1 MNKEVREKL
10 YEMVGHGVTSVSEMR
25 RHLKVYVDTQLFP
38 SASKPSLTDAAYYP
52 SDVTIR
58 IHIYLAQL
66 RLRYSKI
73 DQENLMELVSQW
85 QESYPKDNFDFM
97 PATSNE
103 NQPMDEDNINDVQC
117 VEQDDEDE
125 VFSQLITTT
134 NFFFCHQS
142 EFQRHLLYRY
152 GNSLCL
158 LHATYRTTKYFFSF
172 WL

>member
-1 MNKEVREKL
+1 M
-10 YEMVGHGVTSVSEMR
+10 MM
-25 RHLKVYVDTQLFP
+25 FF
-38 SASKPSLTDAAYYP
+38 
-52 SDVTIR
+52 
-58 IHIYLAQL
+58 
-66 RLRYSKI
+66 LRYSKI

-97 PATSNE
+97 LATSNE

-142 EFQRHLLYRY
+142 EFQRHLLYR
-152 GNSLCL
+152 
-158 LHATYRTTKYFFSF
+158 
-172 WL
+172 